1 MRTEASPPSTCRV
14 GATRGS
20 RGRRI
25 FLSHE
30 TPLEC
35 DAGNP
40 DPVLS
45 PLPIPTE
52 GDAGR
57 GRDFEGVRSGSVG
70 PSPGPGRSRS
80 VRRRGRRTV
89 DFLHG
94 PGDALPRDERT
105 EPDDPRPP
113 VSVPATAE
121 SLKPTRISQMT
132 RLSTAGHRRRPSVTF
147 G

>member
-1 MRTEASPPSTCRV
+1 MRTEAAPPSTCRV

-70 PSPGPGRSRS
+70 PSPVPGRSRS
-80 VRRRGRRTV
+80 VRLRGRRTV

-94 PGDALPRDERT
+94 PSDAIIRAERT
-105 EPDDPRPP
+105 DQIDP
-113 VSVPATAE
+113 
-121 SLKPTRISQMT
+121 KPTP
-132 RLSTAGHRRRPSVTF
+132 A
-147 G
+147 